1 MTNPLFFMYVQA
13 LNSWKWSFAIRLNLL
28 LFVKGLSYL
37 LANEADVWLCNIEW
51 ERQKNAY
58 R

>member
-1 MTNPLFFMYVQA
+1 
-13 LNSWKWSFAIRLNLL
+13 

-37 LANEADVWLCNIEW
+37 LANEADVWFCNIEW

-58 R
+58 RLSVWQQHQRNKAPTMQEKH

>member
-1 MTNPLFFMYVQA
+1 LD
-13 LNSWKWSFAIRLNLL
+13 LL
-28 LFVKGLSYL
+28 LFVEGLSYL

-51 ERQKNAY
+51 ERQKNGY